1 MTQHHLSADFCIIGG
16 GLSGVSAALA
26 AARRGARVVL
36 VQDRSVLGG
45 NASSEIKMHI
55 VGADCHGS
63 RPGARE
69 TGIIEELKLEDAYR
83 NPHRCYS
90 QWDLLLY
97 EKVKECPNI
106 ELLLETYC
114 KTCTTEETP
123 GGRRI
128 TQVHAVRPITE
139 DEFFVTAK
147 FYADCSGDGRL
158 GAEAGADFRM
168 GREAISEYNEP
179 FALPEADEQTLGNS
193 ILFTAKEYDTPQP
206 FVAPNWVR
214 PFRKEEFKLRPIKS
228 FEYGYWWAEWGGQF
242 DTIKDYEKIRH
253 ELLRIALGVWNYIKN
268 SGDHPESANWALEWM
283 GAIPGKRESRRFLG
297 DYVMVQSDISDGSV
311 FDDQIAYGGWWLD
324 LHPPSGVDAIDEAP
338 CVQHHFKP
346 IYSIPLRSL
355 YSRNVENLFFAGRN
369 ISATHVAFASTRVM
383 ATCSVMGQGIGTA
396 AAACAQKGGS
406 SSIRE
411 LCDPSTIQKIQND
424 LLADDAFLL
433 GLRNTDESDLA
444 RSAQCRAQSEAPSA
458 PATNVINGLTRRV
471 DESWGPWAESAGNHW
486 ESQSLPAWLDLE
498 LPAAQPVREIHV
510 TFCSGLERELT
521 LTPSAYVNAK
531 VVRGPQPEIVKDY
544 DLYLDGKKILSVT
557 GNFQRKR
564 VHRLDAPVNG
574 KTIRVDVRS
583 THGLEVARVFEV
595 RAYA

>member
-1 MTQHHLSADFCIIGG
+1 
-16 GLSGVSAALA
+16 VSAALA
-26 AARRGARVVL
+26 AARSGASVIL
-36 VQDRSVLGG
+36 VQDRAVLGG

-106 ELLLETYC
+106 ELLLETHC
-114 KTCTTEETP
+114 RSCHTEETD
-123 GGRRI
+123 GAKKI
-128 TQVHAVRPITE
+128 TQVLAVRPQTE
-139 DEFFVTAK
+139 DEFIISAK
-147 FYADCSGDGRL
+147 FFADCSGDGRL

-168 GREAISEYNEP
+168 GREARSEYGEP
-179 FALPEADEQTLGNS
+179 FALEQADEQTLGNS
-193 ILFTAKEYDTPQP
+193 ILFTAKEHDTPQP
-206 FVAPNWVR
+206 FFPPDWVR

-268 SGDHPESANWALEWM
+268 SGEHPDSANWALDWV

-297 DYVMVQSDISDGSV
+297 DYVMVQSDIANGTV
-311 FDDQIAYGGWWLD
+311 FEDQVAYGGWWLD
-324 LHPPSGVDAIDEAP
+324 LHPPSGLDAVDEQP

-346 IYSIPLRSL
+346 LYSIPLRSL

-396 AAACAQKGGS
+396 AAACVRKGGS
-406 SSIRE
+406 SSIRA
-411 LCDPSTIQKIQND
+411 LCDTATVRQIQQQ

-433 GLRNTDESDLA
+433 GLRNEDGKDLA
-444 RSAQCRAQSEAPSA
+444 LGGSCRAQSEKDGA
-458 PATNVINGLTRRV
+458 PASNVINGLTRSV
-471 DESWGPWAESAGNHW
+471 EEDWGPWAQTGANHW
-486 ESQSLPAWLDLE
+486 ESAELPAWLEVDLA
-498 LPAAQPVREIHV
+498 AAQPVREIHL
-510 TFCSGLERELT
+510 TFCSGLQRELT

-531 VVRGPQPEIVKDY
+531 VVRGPQPEIVRDY
-544 DLYLDGKKILSVT
+544 DILLDGRKVLSVE
-557 GNFQRKR
+557 GNFKRKR
-564 VHRLDAPVNG
+564 VHVLPEPVSAATLRIN
-574 KTIRVDVRS
+574 VRA
-583 THGLEVARVFEV
+583 THGVKTARVFEI